1 MDKNF
6 CSSRTFED
14 SSPGQNISIMMVN
27 VNIPP
32 PAGLAQLVRYH
43 DNRHQAAVRFRVPSW
58 RQALAACI
66 ENVTELLVD
75 DRYTAPCSSKRFRR
89 LGDRTVSR
97 ADVRSACQAM
107 DLNDPEQV
115 LQCFV
120 LVMAWGSGTTGS
132 RGLHN
137 TARAL
142 NDPDTAC
149 KTLVGSASL
158 LREAQSSA
166 GGALRQAH
174 QEFRLRGVGQ
184 SFFTKWFSYAGFAP
198 ERTWNPLILDSR
210 VLATL
215 NQTLQISTRTM
226 AGDRRRAARYASY
239 VEHLHGWADELTTTG
254 HRVDSERLEW
264 IMFEHNGEPLPP
276 ASDTN
281 RS

>member
-1 MDKNF
+1 
-6 CSSRTFED
+6 
-14 SSPGQNISIMMVN
+14 MMVN
-27 VNIPP
+27 VNMPP
-32 PAGLAQLVRYH
+32 PAGLAQLVSYYE
-43 DNRHQAAVRFRVPSW
+43 DRHQAAVRFRVPSW
-58 RQALAACI
+58 RQALAACT
-66 ENVTELLVD
+66 ENATALLVD
-75 DRYTAPCSSKRFRR
+75 DRYTAPCSSERFRG

-107 DLNDPEQV
+107 DLSDAEQV
-115 LQCFV
+115 LQSFV

-132 RGLHN
+132 RGLRN

-142 NDPDTAC
+142 SDPDAAA
-149 KTLVGSASL
+149 KALGGSARL

-166 GGALRQAH
+166 DGDLRQAH

-184 SFFTKWFSYAGFAP
+184 SFFTKWFSYAGFVQDRA
-198 ERTWNPLILDSR
+198 WNPLILDRR

-239 VEHLHGWADELTTTG
+239 VEHLYGWADELTTTD
-254 HRVDSERLEW
+254 RLVDGERLEW
-264 IMFEHNGEPLPP
+264 IMFEHNGKPLPP